1 VIEGDDKCIT
11 DSALAGCEN
20 SNVKTTNMT
29 RRTFYPTRGEE
40 VTDPTQDG
48 EKTMHRYRVLRV
60 QADWTFTLQSEFPV
74 KELRHLPKKKMPPR
88 GTTY

>member
-1 VIEGDDKCIT
+1 VIDGDDECT
-11 DSALAGCEN
+11 TQSALDVKT
-20 SNVKTTNMT
+20 NVKITNMT

-48 EKTMHRYRVLRV
+48 EKTVQRYRVFRA
-60 QADWTFTLQSEFPV
+60 QADWTFILQSEFFA
-74 KELRHLPKKKMPPR
+74 KELRHLPKKMQPR